1 MREIYASLLE
11 LQGLDEEIDRAVE
24 SARAFGPELEN
35 LIAPVEGLARE
46 LEATRGRLQEM
57 RETVRRLERSA
68 NEKRERLR
76 RYQER
81 LNLVR
86 NPREEAAVQ
95 AELDLIRRATEA
107 DEQETLELM
116 EQITRTE
123 FRVDELERQLAAAR
137 AEVEPKQAELLERKA
152 AAEDEIARLQDRREN
167 LAIRLDVS
175 IRRLYERVRAGRTRV
190 VLAPLTE
197 GACGHCYSM
206 VPIQRQHEIRL
217 GTELHRCEVC
227 GVILYLRD

>member
-1 MREIYASLLE
+1 MEEIYASLLE
-11 LQGLDEEIDRAVE
+11 LQDLDTEIDRAEE
-24 SARAFGPELEN
+24 SARAFGPELES
-35 LIAPVEGLARE
+35 LSAPVDNLARD

-57 RETVRRLERSA
+57 RESVRRLERSA

-76 RYQER
+76 RYQDR

-116 EQITRTE
+116 ELITRTE
-123 FRVDELERQLAAAR
+123 LKTDDLEKQLAAAR
-137 AEVEPKQAELLERKA
+137 QEVEPKRVELLERKS
-152 AAEDEIARLQDRREN
+152 AAENALEQLRDRREN
-167 LAIRLDVS
+167 LAIRLDPPT
-175 IRRLYERVRAGRTRV
+175 RQLYERVKAGRTRM
-190 VLAPLTE
+190 VLAPLAD
-197 GACGHCYSM
+197 GACGHCFSM
-206 VPIQRQHEIRL
+206 IPIQQQQEIRHAHSL
-217 GTELHRCEVC
+217 YRCEAC